1 MNKKVTAVGIV
12 SALFTLSAILVNVQ
26 YSNVALAQYPPPPPP
41 GEAGVINEQVNES
54 QFLNQTETA
63 PIGNDNITISP

>member
-1 MNKKVTAVGIV
+1 M
-12 SALFTLSAILVNVQ
+12 Q
-26 YSNVALAQYPPPPPP
+26 YLNLAFAQYPAPPPP

>member
-1 MNKKVTAVGIV
+1 MNKKATVVGIV
-12 SALFTLSAILVNVQ
+12 SALLTLSAILMNMQ
-26 YSNVALAQYPPPPPP
+26 YSNVALAQYPPSPPP

>member
-1 MNKKVTAVGIV
+1 MNKKATAVGIM
-12 SALFTLSAILVNVQ
+12 SALFTLSAILMNMQ
-26 YSNVALAQYPPPPPP
+26 YSNVASAQYPAPPPP
-41 GEAGVINEQVNES
+41 GEEGVINEQVNES

>member
-1 MNKKVTAVGIV
+1 MNKKATAVGIV
-12 SALFTLSAILVNVQ
+12 SALFTLSAILMNVQ

-41 GEAGVINEQVNES
+41 GEDGVINEQVNES